1 MSALA
6 DLHFLRPWWLLALL
20 ALPLLWWAVRYL
32 RGNAG
37 AWRALVD
44 AHLLPHVLER
54 TDRPRSAAAWWPVGL
69 AWLVVCAVMAGPAWQ
84 RVALPLYHN
93 DAARILA
100 LELDVSMLATDVKPT
115 RLARARFKIDDI
127 LQQSRDLQ
135 TALIGYAGDAF
146 VAAPLTDD
154 INTVRNLVSAL
165 EPSVM
170 PVGGNATERAIE
182 RALQLMEQ
190 SGLGSAQLII
200 LADSASPSG
209 AEAAR
214 KAYAKGLRTFV
225 LGIGSEGGAPVA
237 LPQGGFLQDAQG
249 NIVVPRLQEAELRAL
264 ATAGGGRYARMTV
277 DRSDIDGLLGD
288 AVAVSARA
296 ERGQV
301 ETERFRDDGPWLLL
315 LLLPLTLLLFRR
327 GWLMGLAVILLLPT
341 QQADAFSFS
350 DLWLRADQQAARA
363 LADDDV
369 ARARALATTPEWR
382 GSADYRGG
390 DFAAAEKAFAAAP
403 GPVADYNRGNALAK
417 QQRYEEA
424 LAAYQRALEA
434 DPQMADAT
442 ANEEAVRQWLQQQP
456 PPDQQSGKPDQSD
469 QSGESGQ
476 QPSDEQQDAGTEKS
490 ESADGQDAQS
500 GEKPSGQDADEAQDQ
515 SAGRENAGKDE
526 QDNEQG
532 SPAKSDESKPDAAK
546 AEQQQRELSTAIDQA
561 LQQQADG
568 EAKGEAKDEANDEG
582 EHAAMTPAEN
592 AAHEQQQALQQWLQ
606 RVPDDPGGLLRRKF
620 QLEYERRQR
629 GGGNQ

>member
-6 DLHFLRPWWLLALL
+6 DFHFLRPWWLLALL

-32 RGNAG
+32 RGNAST
-37 AWRALVD
+37 WRALVD

-54 TDRPRSAAAWWPVGL
+54 SDRPRSAVAWWPVGL
-69 AWLVVCAVMAGPAWQ
+69 VWLVVCGVMAGPAWQ

-115 RLARARFKIDDI
+115 RLGRARFKIDDM

-182 RALQLMEQ
+182 RALRLMEQ

-200 LADSASPSG
+200 LADSASPLA

-214 KAYAKGLRTFV
+214 QAYAKGLRTFV

-249 NIVVPRLQEAELRAL
+249 NIVVPRLQETDLRAL
-264 ATAGGGRYARMTV
+264 AAAGGGRYARMTV
-277 DRSDIDGLLGD
+277 DRSDIDSLLGD
-288 AVAVSARA
+288 VALARA
-296 ERGQV
+296 LGQRGQV
-301 ETERFRDDGPWLLL
+301 ETERFRDEGPWLLL

-327 GWLMGLAVILLLPT
+327 GWLMGLAVMVLLPT
-341 QQADAFSFS
+341 QHADAFSFS

-369 ARARALATTPEWR
+369 ARARALATTSEWR
-382 GSADYRGG
+382 GSADYRDG
-390 DFAAAEKAFAAAP
+390 DFAAAEKEFAASP
-403 GPVADYNRGNALAK
+403 GAVADYNRGNALAK

-456 PPDQQSGKPDQSD
+456 PPDQQSEKPDKSD

-476 QPSDEQQDAGTEKS
+476 QASDEEQDSGTEKS
-490 ESADGQDAQS
+490 ESADGQDARPDQ
-500 GEKPSGQDADEAQDQ
+500 KPSGQDADAAQDQ
-515 SAGRENAGKDE
+515 AAGGEAGKDE

-532 SPAKSDESKPDAAK
+532 SPATSDEAKADAAE

-561 LQQQADG
+561 LQQQSDG
-568 EAKGEAKDEANDEG
+568 EAQDEAKRDKGEA

>member
-6 DLHFLRPWWLLALL
+6 DFHFLRPWWLLALL
-20 ALPLLWWAVRYL
+20 GLPLLWWMARHL
-32 RGNAG
+32 RGNAA

-54 TDRPRSAAAWWPVGL
+54 SVRQRSAAAWWPLGL
-69 AWLVVCAVMAGPAWQ
+69 AWLVACGVMAGPAWQ

-100 LELDVSMLATDVKPT
+100 LELDPSMLATDVKPT

-170 PVGGNATERAIE
+170 PVGGNATERAID

-190 SGLGSAQLII
+190 SGLGSAQLVI
-200 LADSASPSG
+200 LADSASPAA

-214 KAYAKGLRTFV
+214 QAYAKGLRTSV

-249 NIVVPRLQEAELRAL
+249 NIVVPRLQESELRAL
-264 ATAGGGRYARMTV
+264 AAAGGGRYARMSA

-288 AVAVSARA
+288 AAPASARGQ
-296 ERGQV
+296 RGQV
-301 ETERFRDDGPWLLL
+301 ESEHFRDEGPWLLL
-315 LLLPLTLLLFRR
+315 LLLPMTLLLFRR
-327 GWLMGLAVILLLPT
+327 GWLMGLAVVVLLPT
-341 QQADAFSFS
+341 QHADAFSFS
-350 DLWLRADQQAARA
+350 DLWLRPDQQAARA

-390 DFAAAEKAFAAAP
+390 DFAAAEKEFAASSGA
-403 GPVADYNRGNALAK
+403 VADYNRGNALAK

-442 ANEEAVRQWLQQQP
+442 ANLEAVQQWLQQQP
-456 PPDQQSGKPDQSD
+456 PPDQQAGKPDQSG
-469 QSGESGQ
+469 QSGQKS
-476 QPSDEQQDAGTEKS
+476 SAEQQKSGADKS
-490 ESADGQDAQS
+490 ESADGQDGQS
-500 GEKPSGQDADEAQDQ
+500 GQQSDHDADAAKDQ
-515 SAGRENAGKDE
+515 SAGSDDTGKDQHGKQPESTAKPDE
-526 QDNEQG
+526 Q
-532 SPAKSDESKPDAAK
+532 KSD
-546 AEQQQRELSTAIDQA
+546 AEDGQQQQQQHELSKAIDQA
-561 LQQQADG
+561 LQQQDEG
-568 EAKGEAKDEANDEG
+568 EATDEAKDEA
-582 EHAAMTPAEN
+582 EHARTTPAEN